1 MALGILILR
10 LAIALVAVAHGTQKL
25 FGWFSGG
32 GLEATGRSL
41 EEIGLRPGRLH
52 AILAGSAEMVG
63 GVLLAT
69 GLLTPL
75 GVAAI
80 VGVMAGAVGLV
91 HLRNGF
97 FAHSGGYEYPLLL
110 GLAALAVG
118 FGGPGAWSLD
128 HVIGWSLSGLTWG
141 LGALAL
147 GLVGAD
153 AVVLTRWLSSRP
165 GTRAKVAKVVRFER
179 RGHRRLA
186 A

>member
-10 LAIALVAVAHGTQKL
+10 LAVALVAVAHGTQKL

-32 GLEATGRSL
+32 GLESTGRSF

-52 AILAGSAEMVG
+52 ALIAGLAEVVG

-80 VGVMAGAVGLV
+80 VGVMAASVGLV

-97 FAHSGGYEYPLLL
+97 FAKSGGYEYPLLI
-110 GLAALAVG
+110 GLAALAIG
-118 FGGPGAWSLD
+118 FVGPGAWSLD
-128 HVIGWSLSGLTWG
+128 HVIGWSLWG
-141 LGALAL
+141 LSWGFGALGL

-153 AVVLTRWLSSRP
+153 AVALLRRLASRSRSLA
-165 GTRAKVAKVVRFER
+165 TVDRLDRS
-179 RGHRRLA
+179 GHRRLA

>member
-10 LAIALVAVAHGTQKL
+10 LAVALIALAHGTQKL

-32 GLEATGRSL
+32 GLEETGRSF

-52 AILAGSAEMVG
+52 ALGAGVAEVLG
-63 GVLLAT
+63 GLLLAM

-80 VGVMAGAVGLV
+80 VGVMAAAVGLV
-91 HLRNGF
+91 HLPNGF
-97 FAHSGGYEYPLLL
+97 FAKWGGYEHPLLV
-110 GLAALAVG
+110 GIASLAVG
-118 FGGPGAWSLD
+118 LAGPGTWSLD
-128 HVIGWSLSGLTWG
+128 HVIGWSLSGATWG
-141 LGALAL
+141 LAALAL

-153 AVVLTRWLSSRP
+153 AVALKRWLSSRP
-165 GTRAKVAKVVRFER
+165 RTRAKVGRFER
-179 RGHRRLA
+179 GGRRRLA

>member
-10 LAIALVAVAHGTQKL
+10 LAIALVVVAHGTEKL
-25 FGWFSGG
+25 FGWLSGG
-32 GLEATGRSL
+32 SLEAAGRSF
-41 EEIGLRPGRLH
+41 EKFGFRPGRLH
-52 AILAGSAEMVG
+52 ALVAGVAEVVG
-63 GVLLAT
+63 GLLVAA

-80 VGVMAGAVGLV
+80 LGVMAAAVGLV

-97 FAHSGGYEYPLLL
+97 LAQSGGYEYPLLI

-118 FGGPGAWSLD
+118 FAGPGAWSLD
-128 HVIGWSLSGLTWG
+128 HVIGWSLSGVAWG

-153 AVVLTRWLSSRP
+153 AVALTRWLSSRSKN
-165 GTRAKVAKVVRFER
+165 RAKAVRVER
-179 RGHRRLA
+179 PGHRRLA